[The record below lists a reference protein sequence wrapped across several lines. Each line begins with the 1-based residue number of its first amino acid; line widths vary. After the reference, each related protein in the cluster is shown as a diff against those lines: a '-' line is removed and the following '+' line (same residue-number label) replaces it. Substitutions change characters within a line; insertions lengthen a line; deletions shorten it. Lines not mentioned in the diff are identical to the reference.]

1 MLRAY
6 LYTLIAVF
14 TWGSSLA
21 VNKAIVVAARDGAR
35 LTPTQVAF
43 WCIAIGWLSLL
54 LVLLARRRLRLFRD
68 IAGRGWIVLLAMGC
82 CGWVGSVVFLNIA
95 FARLPLPDAIVINY
109 LHPAY
114 TVAFQG
120 LSFSAIVRL
129 ISGSE
134 QPVDRTRR
142 PGPLALASG
151 LLICLLGVAFIAS
164 KGRLTS
170 LGDIRSVTGALAALS
185 AAISWGI
192 YSNLGRFVTMK
203 TGRHAHNLPAGSPA
217 GRACPPAVWRVAG
230 LSDLHTFAAM
240 TFGLAIMAL
249 VLAVRGELGLPNG
262 YYTTMFLLG
271 RGPETV
277 NAWPLIIGMGVV
289 VYGLGFTMWLYA
301 MELGARTGV
310 AHKLPPLAYLSPVLG
325 VAVSWALL
333 REGFGPGFW
342 PGTALI
348 VLGNIANL
356 IAGRRAPA

>member
-21 VNKAIVVAARDGAR
+21 VNKAIVVAARGGAR

-54 LVLLARRRLRLFRD
+54 LVLLARRRLHLLRS

-109 LHPAY
+109 LHPVF

-134 QPVDRTRR
+134 QPVDRSRR

-151 LLICLLGVAFIAS
+151 LLICLLGVAFIAT
-164 KGRLTS
+164 KGKLTTV
-170 LGDIRSVTGALAALS
+170 GDIGSAAGALAALS

-203 TGRHAHNLPAGSPA
+203 PGRRGHS
-217 GRACPPAVWRVAG
+217 

-240 TFGLAIMAL
+240 TFGLAIMGSL
-249 VLAVRGELGLPNG
+249 LAARGELDLPNG

-325 VAVSWALL
+325 VAVGWALL